1 MIEYIKGDIAEITP
15 ATVVLDCNGMG
26 YGINISLNTYSAIQ
40 NQSNTKLY
48 IYEAIRED
56 AYVSTDSRP
65 NRNGSCFVTD
75 FRIGHRRQHGT
86 YDSVGLSL
94 PSCAE

>member
-56 AYVSTDSRP
+56 ATYSTDSRP
-65 NRNGSCFVTD
+65 SRNESYFC
-75 FRIGHRRQHGT
+75 
-86 YDSVGLSL
+86 Y
-94 PSCAE
+94 

>member
-40 NQSNTKLY
+40 NHTCRV
-48 IYEAIRED
+48 AAD
-56 AYVSTDSRP
+56 ARYG
-65 NRNGSCFVTD
+65 N
-75 FRIGHRRQHGT
+75 Q
-86 YDSVGLSL
+86 
-94 PSCAE
+94 

>member
-56 AYVSTDSRP
+56 ACVLYGFSP
-65 NRNGSCFVTD
+65 NRNGSCFC
-75 FRIGHRRQHGT
+75 
-86 YDSVGLSL
+86 Y
-94 PSCAE
+94 

>member
-56 AYVSTDSRP
+56 AYVPVSYTHL
-65 NRNGSCFVTD
+65 T
-75 FRIGHRRQHGT
+75 
-86 YDSVGLSL
+86 L
-94 PSCAE
+94 PTTPYV

>member
-56 AYVSTDSRP
+56 AYYSTDSRP
-65 NRNGSCFVTD
+65 SRNGSYFC
-75 FRIGHRRQHGT
+75 
-86 YDSVGLSL
+86 Y
-94 PSCAE
+94 